1 MSEQAGN
8 RGRPN
13 AQTVRETDL
22 IEFTGQMDRRAILA
36 GATVT
41 AAGVA
46 GLSLLTSGQAEAA
59 TAPEKLT
66 PQEGDRFMFIK
77 GADKNKCVRSEML
90 TEGGRQIEVF
100 PYDPEAHVL
109 RRKNRLNRALVI
121 RLDPAEMDEE
131 TRERSVG
138 GVLVYSAI
146 CTHKGCTIKSWKQ
159 EERHLRCHC
168 HLSEFAA
175 LSAGS
180 VKSGPAKRQLPM
192 VALGLDDEGFIV
204 AKGDFTRKPGGSKK

>member
-1 MSEQAGN
+1 MDQQSVKKDER
-8 RGRPN
+8 RGQSHGDADVTAR
-13 AQTVRETDL
+13 ATQV
-22 IEFTGQMDRRAILA
+22 DRRTMLAGAAIAA
-36 GATVT
+36 GATVIGT
-41 AAGVA
+41 GE
-46 GLSLLTSGQAEAA
+46 SQAE
-59 TAPEKLT
+59 TPPEKLT

-77 GADKNKCVRSEML
+77 GPNKDKCVKPEML
-90 TEGGRQIEVF
+90 TTSERQIEVF
-100 PYDPEAHVL
+100 PYDPDGKVL

-121 RLDPAEMDEE
+121 RLDPKEMDEE
-131 TRERSVG
+131 TRERSVE
-138 GVLVYSAI
+138 GVLLYSAI

-192 VALGLDDEGFIV
+192 VELGLDDEGFIV